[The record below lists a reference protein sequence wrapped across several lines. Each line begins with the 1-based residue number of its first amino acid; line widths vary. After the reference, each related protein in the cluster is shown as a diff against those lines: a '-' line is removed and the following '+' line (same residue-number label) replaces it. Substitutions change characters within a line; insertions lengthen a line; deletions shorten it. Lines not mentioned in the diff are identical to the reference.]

1 MFRGPHRRTASLRL
15 AFFTI
20 AGLSCVACSSLRILD
35 KNPAFPPATILRAEQ
50 SGVILEARLIDG
62 TTLNY
67 EIFDDDLPR
76 AGIAPV
82 WVKLH
87 NATAGRLDLTRIRW
101 DLRVG
106 NHASRALN
114 ASAVLERFYE
124 ARKIR
129 MYSEETHRE
138 ALKGLEQIRFSP
150 RRLNSSEQIE
160 GFVFF
165 KINPALA
172 RTWTQSSSLTV
183 RGIHNPDGSK
193 IRLELILHNANP

>member
-1 MFRGPHRRTASLRL
+1 MFPWPLRSTATLRL

-20 AGLSCVACSSLRILD
+20 AGLSCESCSSLRILER
-35 KNPAFPPATILRAEQ
+35 NPAFPPATILRAEQ
-50 SGVILEARLIDG
+50 HGVILEARPING

-67 EIFDDDLPR
+67 DIFDDDLPR

-87 NATAGRLDLTRIRW
+87 NATTQRLDLARIRW

-106 NHASRALN
+106 YHASRELN
-114 ASAVLERFYE
+114 ASAVLKRFYE
-124 ARKIR
+124 GRKIR

-138 ALKGLEQIRFSP
+138 ALKDLEQIRFSP

-165 KINPALA
+165 KIDPQLSGIWMQ
-172 RTWTQSSSLTV
+172 RSSLVV
-183 RGIHNPDGSK
+183 RGIQNSDGSE
-193 IRLELILHNANP
+193 IRLELLIHNANP